1 MVLLGAPWLMQGLG
15 LITAQPVLCVADC
28 EPLVGPSVTWALA
41 GIVAVAAG
49 LAGLRYVSGGDVR
62 ADVRLSPMTP
72 VPFRREWCR

>member
-1 MVLLGAPWLMQGLG
+1 MKAIVLVVSVVVVLLGALWLMQGLG

-49 LAGLRYVSGGDVR
+49 LAGLRYVSGGVW
-62 ADVRLSPMTP
+62 
-72 VPFRREWCR
+72 RRPTSV